1 MDITVM
7 GMKPSKITIHSQR
20 IKQKNGFVQ
29 NTCNGIGNGTKM
41 CDRLILIGLCDD
53 SQWKVLFN
61 KHVLNVTTWCRI
73 NGYQTKRNAIK
84 NDYVIQCNMQ
94 AH

>member
-1 MDITVM
+1 M
-7 GMKPSKITIHSQR
+7 GMKPAKITIHSQR

-53 SQWKVLFN
+53 SQ
-61 KHVLNVTTWCRI
+61 
-73 NGYQTKRNAIK
+73 
-84 NDYVIQCNMQ
+84 
-94 AH
+94 